1 MTARKIQQGLA
12 AQIVVFAALAAT
24 TRADAIVLTRGP
36 YLGRPSDTAVAVI
49 WDTNVAADSQV
60 EFAAPDGVWHTATAP
75 GVSPHHVVSIAAL
88 PSGAEVFYRIVSDGV
103 ELAPESSF
111 RAPRDGT
118 ESRFRFAVIGD
129 TAQGGTVL
137 SEISDRLVESG
148 AEFAVHT
155 GDVVYPSG
163 SQADYDRTFFVP
175 LTRWLCRGP
184 VLPAL
189 GNHDVQTAHGA
200 PYLANFVLPPNGVT
214 NNRRFYALHE
224 ANALFVC
231 LDVESSGYGADSPQ
245 YDWLVRTLA
254 ASTETWKFVWFHE
267 PPYSSGHPNRLVRLI
282 LCPLFEHFGVDIVFS
297 GHVHLYERTWP
308 IHDFVPNGR
317 GVVYITEGG
326 GGSPLSTFH
335 QEDYS
340 AFVAA
345 RFGYV
350 VVQIG
355 GGSLVLTAHDTGGAV
370 FDSLTL
376 DKPQQPGAPD
386 ATTSTGRARRHVGR
400 R

>member
-1 MTARKIQQGLA
+1 MPNIRSVVRTLFLCVTALLVGERVLA
-12 AQIVVFAALAAT
+12 ISLV
-24 TRADAIVLTRGP
+24 RGP
-36 YLGRPSDTAVAVI
+36 YLGRPSDSSVAVI
-49 WDTNVAADSQV
+49 WNTDTAADSRV
-60 EFAAPDGVWHTATAP
+60 DYAAPDGVWRTAT
-75 GVSPHHVVSIAAL
+75 SPDVGTRHVVAIAGL
-88 PSGAEVFYRIVSDGV
+88 PSGAEINYRVFSAGV

-118 ESRFRFAVIGD
+118 ETRFRFAVIGD
-129 TAQGGTVL
+129 TAEGGSVL
-137 SEISDRLVESG
+137 TDIADRLVESG
-148 AEFAVHT
+148 ADFAVHT
-155 GDVVYPSG
+155 GDVVYPTG
-163 SQADYDRTFFVP
+163 AQQNYDKTFFVP
-175 LTRWLCRGP
+175 LARWLLRGP

-189 GNHDVQTAHGA
+189 GNHDVMTSRGKA
-200 PYLANFVLPPNGVT
+200 YLTNFVVPPNGVT
-214 NNRRFYALHE
+214 PNSRFYAIRQ

-231 LDVESSGYGADSPQ
+231 LDVESSSYGADSPQ

-254 ASTETWKFVWFHE
+254 ASTATWTFVYFHE

-308 IHDFVPNGR
+308 IRDFVPSGR

-335 QEDYS
+335 REDYT

-345 RFGYV
+345 RFGYTE
-350 VVQIG
+350 VQIDG
-355 GGSLVLTAHDTGGAV
+355 GTLNLTAHDPSGAV
-370 FDSLTL
+370 FDSLVL
-376 DKPQQPGAPD
+376 DKPQPAPS
-386 ATTSTGRARRHVGR
+386 AAVRIHKGQVRRRLGR